1 MTAYSRMAI
10 ILLGATLVFSGCT
23 SSPASTIEEAQETTE
38 QEQSPETEAEE
49 APASAER
56 VTPED
61 AEPGAAEIEEKLGA
75 FTASLSSG
83 VPPSAAIEAYSSL
96 VGILKPAELS
106 LEFQKLEQQ
115 LNQWS
120 HRYTDRL
127 YSERGLESIV
137 PALNAAVSFPE
148 ESIDLGKIADV
159 DIRLEVEEM
168 LDSGMRFVWL
178 EGSPYVIVDYNALLA
193 YTDTVTE
200 STRGY
205 VELMAMESNEVSV
218 RDAALVIPWDEL
230 GKRLNKAEEVL
241 RTCERSGSMLAKSVH
256 MRYEEYFTMYTL
268 GLSNTPVVDW
278 DTYAVQQ
285 DVLDSYNRYLMTY
298 GDTVTA
304 TQLAGYLDLLKQHDH
319 HIPYEDQEAFS
330 AFMSALEDLREQA
343 IEEIY
348 DH

>member
-1 MTAYSRMAI
+1 MNTYSRMAI
-10 ILLGATLVFSGCT
+10 LLLGTTLVFAGC
-23 SSPASTIEEAQETTE
+23 SSPPASTIEETQQAIE
-38 QEQSPETEAEE
+38 QEQGQETGAEE
-49 APASAER
+49 DARSAET
-56 VTPED
+56 VIPESV
-61 AEPGAAEIEEKLGA
+61 EMSAAEIEEKLGA
-75 FTASLSSG
+75 FTASLSSD
-83 VPPSAAIEAYSSL
+83 VPPSAAIDAYSAL
-96 VGILKPAELS
+96 IDVLKPAELS

-127 YSERGLESIV
+127 YSERGLERII
-137 PALNAAVSFPE
+137 PALNTAADFPE
-148 ESIDLGKIADV
+148 ESINLEKITDE

-168 LDSGMRFVWL
+168 LNSGMRFVWL
-178 EGSPYVIVDYNALLA
+178 EGSPYVIVDYNALLI
-193 YTDTVTE
+193 YTDSLTE

-218 RDAALVIPWDEL
+218 RDAGLVIPWDEL

-241 RTCERSGSMLAKSVH
+241 RTCEQSGSMLAKSVH
-256 MRYEEYFTMYTL
+256 IRYEEYFTMYTL

-304 TQLAGYLDLLKQHDH
+304 TQLAGYLDLLKQYDH

-330 AFMSALEDLREQA
+330 AFMSALENLREEA
-343 IEEIY
+343 IEKIY
-348 DH
+348 EH